1 MYPKSLTI
9 EQILTLLA
17 DAPQRVAAL
26 TAGLEPAQLRA
37 APCEGE
43 WSANDVL
50 AHMRSCADMWGNCIA
65 RIIAE
70 VMPTIRAINPRTWI
84 KSTDYLELEF
94 RPSLH
99 AFTTQR
105 AELLAL
111 LESLPHEDWSRAA
124 TVAVAGKP
132 LVRTVFFYA
141 QWLARHER
149 PHVKQIERLVVSVT
163 SSDRPGA

>member
-1 MYPKSLTI
+1 VYPRSLTI

-26 TAGLEPAQLRA
+26 TAGLAPAQLHTS
-37 APCEGE
+37 PGEGE
-43 WSANDVL
+43 WSANHVL

-70 VMPTIRAINPRTWI
+70 EMPTIRAVNPRTWI
-84 KSTDYLELEF
+84 KSTDYPELDF
-94 RPSLH
+94 RPSLQ

-105 AELLAL
+105 AELSAL

-124 TVAVAGKP
+124 TVTVAGKP

-149 PHVKQIERLVVSVT
+149 PHVKQIERIVKTLHM
-163 SSDRPGA
+163 

>member
-9 EQILTLLA
+9 EQILTMLA
-17 DAPQRVAAL
+17 EAPPRLAAL
-26 TAGLEPAQLRA
+26 TAGLAPAQLHIN
-37 APCEGE
+37 PSQGE

-70 VMPTIRAINPRTWI
+70 DTPTIRAVNPRTWI
-84 KSTDYLELEF
+84 KSTDYLEQEF

-124 TVAVAGKP
+124 TVTVAGKP

-149 PHVKQIERLVVSVT
+149 PHVKQIEEIANTFS
-163 SSDRPGA
+163 A

>member
-1 MYPKSLTI
+1 MYPRSLTI
-9 EQILTLLA
+9 EQILTMLA
-17 DAPQRVAAL
+17 EVPPRLAAL
-26 TAGLEPAQLRA
+26 TDGLAPAQLHTS
-37 APCEGE
+37 PSEGE

-70 VMPTIRAINPRTWI
+70 EMPTIRAVNPTTWI

-105 AELLAL
+105 ADLLAL
-111 LESLPHEDWSRAA
+111 LESLPHEDWSGAA
-124 TVAVAGKP
+124 TVTVAGKP

-141 QWLARHER
+141 QWLARHEC
-149 PHVKQIERLVVSVT
+149 PHVKQIERIVNT
-163 SSDRPGA
+163 MHI

>member
-1 MYPKSLTI
+1 MYPRSLTI

-17 DAPQRVAAL
+17 DAPQRVAVL
-26 TAGLEPAQLRA
+26 TAALAPAQLHTG
-37 APCEGE
+37 PSEGE

-50 AHMRSCADMWGNCIA
+50 AHVRSCADMWGNCIA

-70 VMPTIRAINPRTWI
+70 EMPTIRAVNPTTWI

-105 AELLAL
+105 TELLAL
-111 LESLPHEDWSRAA
+111 LGSLPQEEWSRAA
-124 TVAVAGKP
+124 TVTVAGKP
-132 LVRTVFFYA
+132 LIRTMFFYA

-149 PHVKQIERLVVSVT
+149 THVKQIERIVNT
-163 SSDRPGA
+163 MRI